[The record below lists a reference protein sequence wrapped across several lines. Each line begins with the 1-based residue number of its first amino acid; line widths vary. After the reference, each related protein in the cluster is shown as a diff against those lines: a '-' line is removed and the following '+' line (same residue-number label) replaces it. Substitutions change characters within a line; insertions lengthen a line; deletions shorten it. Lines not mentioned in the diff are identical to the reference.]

1 MGTETQNNPFL
12 FKYHQRRDFIVTD
25 QDRKELVEYRINRAK
40 ATFDE
45 VHLHVSNE
53 LWNTAV
59 NRLYYSCYYAVI
71 ALLISRKIS
80 TQTHAGVRQ
89 MFGLHFV
96 KNGLIDKELGKFYS
110 DIFDKRQTGDYD
122 DFISFS
128 KDEVESMIEP
138 AKMLI
143 ASIGK
148 IIHD

>member
-1 MGTETQNNPFL
+1 M
-12 FKYHQRRDFIVTD
+12 TD
-25 QDRKELVEYRINRAK
+25 QERKELVEYRINRSK

-45 VHLHVSNE
+45 VHLHVKNE
-53 LWNTAV
+53 LWNTAI
-59 NRLYYSCYYAVI
+59 NRLYYACYYAVI
-71 ALLISRKIS
+71 ALLISQKIV

-96 KNGLIDKELGKFYS
+96 KNGLIEKELGKFYS

-122 DFISFS
+122 DYVTFS
-128 KDEVESMIEP
+128 REDVESMMEP